1 MSKINLKLM
10 RGKLVATAY
19 EAYDEIMALSHEERD
34 DTNVRTGVQIFIREP
49 GISERNSIFS
59 SIYHPSEDA
68 MAFSVEKAVRSYT
81 LGHAASQN
89 SEDPD
94 KLQYRGSLTVTI
106 DGITIQASCSGLT
119 GDQDVY
125 VSVIILS
132 RIFACSTW
140 HIMNKINEAGGE
152 LPEHFA
158 FQNSY
163 FDRLLTK
170 HSTEFSE

>member
-1 MSKINLKLM
+1 MLKNLKLM

-19 EAYDEIMALSHEERD
+19 EAYDEIMALSQEERC
-34 DTNVRTGVQIFIREP
+34 DTSIRTGIQIFIREP

-68 MAFSVEKAVRSYT
+68 MAFAVEKAARSFA

-89 SEDPD
+89 SEIPE

-106 DGITIQASCSGLT
+106 DGVTMQASCSGLT

-140 HIMNKINEAGGE
+140 HIMNKVNEAGGE

-158 FQNSY
+158 FRDSY
-163 FDRLLTK
+163 FDRLLTV
-170 HSTEFSE
+170 HAAEFSE